1 MIEIRSDI
9 VKEPFI
15 KDWTPLA
22 EEEKNAET
30 IAGVSLTYWQDVC
43 RRLWQNKLAIV
54 SIFIILLILIAS
66 VFGPLITGKSYDAQQ
81 LALRNMPP
89 QIEIQTAADGS
100 KFYVHPDLKVFL
112 VGADGYVTQELAPTS
127 AILKDKVFIFEHNE
141 KPYFLDFSAGSV
153 KFEDETRQP
162 LAQKETVWNK
172 NYLLGT
178 DSIGRDMLTRL
189 LYGGR
194 ISLMVAF
201 IVSACTL
208 LIGVIYG
215 GIAGYYGGNTDI
227 MMMRVVEILMSIPS
241 TIYVILLMV
250 YFGQGIYNIL
260 IAMALTS
267 WLGMSLLVR
276 GQVLSLKE
284 QEFVLAAKTVGVS
297 PIKIII
303 NHLLPNSIGPII
315 VSATLSIPGAIATE
329 AFMSF
334 IGLGVKP
341 PMPSWGILSNE
352 GIGAIRSSPY
362 QILLPSIAISLT
374 MFAFNF
380 LGDGLR
386 DALDP
391 RLRK

>member
-1 MIEIRSDI
+1 MSQISNQLQTGA
-9 VKEPFI
+9 FT
-15 KDWTPLA
+15 KDWTLLA
-22 EEEKNAET
+22 MEEKDAET
-30 IAGVSLTYWQDVC
+30 SSDVTITYWQDVR
-43 RRLWQNKLAIV
+43 RRLWQNKLAV
-54 SIFIILLILIAS
+54 ASIFVILLILLAS
-66 VFGPLITGKSYDAQQ
+66 VFGPPLTGKSYDAQQ
-81 LALRNMPP
+81 LSLRNMPP
-89 QIEIQTAADGS
+89 RIEIQTAEDGTD
-100 KFYVHPDLKVFL
+100 FYVHQDLKVFL
-112 VGADGYVTQELAPTS
+112 ADTSGFVGEELAPVS
-127 AILKDKVFIFEHNE
+127 AQLKDKVFVFEHNDRT
-141 KPYFLDFSAGSV
+141 YYLSFSDGVA
-153 KFEDETRQP
+153 FEDENHQP
-162 LAQKETVWNK
+162 LPHKKTVWNQ

-194 ISLMVAF
+194 ISLLVAF
-201 IVSACTL
+201 VVTFCTL

-215 GIAGYYGGNTDI
+215 GVAGYYGRNTDI
-227 MMMRVVEILMSIPS
+227 FMMRVVEILMSIPA
-241 TIYVILLMV
+241 TIYIILLMV

-260 IAMALTS
+260 IAMALTC
-267 WLGMSLLVR
+267 WLGMAQLVR

-284 QEFVLAAKTVGVS
+284 QEFVLAARTAGVS
-297 PIKIII
+297 PFKIILS
-303 NHLLPNSIGPII
+303 HLLPNSLGPII
-315 VSATLSIPGAIATE
+315 VLATLSIPFAIATE

-386 DALDP
+386 DALDA

>member
-1 MIEIRSDI
+1 MSQSDSQLQTGA
-9 VKEPFI
+9 FS

-22 EEEKNAET
+22 MEEKEAET
-30 IAGVSLTYWQDVC
+30 AGGVTLTYWQDVS

-54 SIFIILLILIAS
+54 SIFVILFILLAS
-66 VFGPLITGKSYDAQQ
+66 VFGPLLTGNIYDAQQ
-81 LALRNMPP
+81 LSLRNMPP
-89 QIEIQTAADGS
+89 RIEIHTAEDGTH
-100 KFYVHPDLKVFL
+100 FYVHQDLKVFL
-112 VGADGYVTQELAPTS
+112 ADSSGFVGEELTPVS
-127 AILKDKVFIFEHNE
+127 AQLKDKVFVFEHND
-141 KPYFLDFSAGSV
+141 KTYYLSFSDGV
-153 KFEDETRQP
+153 KFEDENHQP
-162 LAQKETVWNK
+162 LPYKKTVWNQ

-194 ISLMVAF
+194 ISLLVAF
-201 IVSACTL
+201 VVTLCTL

-215 GIAGYYGGNTDI
+215 GAAGYYGRNTDI
-227 MMMRVVEILMSIPS
+227 VMMRVVEILMSIPA
-241 TIYVILLMV
+241 TIYIILLMV
-250 YFGQGIYNIL
+250 YFGQGISNIL
-260 IAMALTS
+260 IAMALTC
-267 WLGMSLLVR
+267 WLGMAQLVR

-284 QEFVLAAKTVGVS
+284 QEFVLAARTAGVS
-297 PIKIII
+297 PFKIILS
-303 NHLLPNSIGPII
+303 HLLPNSIGPII
-315 VSATLSIPGAIATE
+315 VLATLSIPFAIATE

-391 RLRK
+391 RLRE

>member
-1 MIEIRSDI
+1 MSQLNSQLQTGALT
-9 VKEPFI
+9 

-22 EEEKNAET
+22 MDEKDAESSSNVT
-30 IAGVSLTYWQDVC
+30 VTYWQDVS
-43 RRLWQNKLAIV
+43 RRLWQNKLAIA
-54 SIFIILLILIAS
+54 SIFVILLILAAS
-66 VFGPLITGKSYDAQQ
+66 IFGPLMTGKSYDAQQ

-89 QIEIQTAADGS
+89 RIEIQTAADGTR
-100 KFYVHPDLKVFL
+100 FYVHQDLKVFL
-112 VGADGYVTQELAPTS
+112 ADASGFVGEELTPVS
-127 AILKDKVFIFEHNE
+127 AQLKDKVFVFEHNG
-141 KPYFLDFSAGSV
+141 KTYYLSFSDGV
-153 KFEDETRQP
+153 KFEDENHQP
-162 LAQKETVWNK
+162 LPYKETVWNQ

-194 ISLMVAF
+194 ISLLVAF
-201 IVSACTL
+201 VVTFCTL

-215 GIAGYYGGNTDI
+215 GAAGYYGRNTDI
-227 MMMRVVEILMSIPS
+227 VMMRVVEILMSIPA
-241 TIYVILLMV
+241 TIYIILLMV
-250 YFGQGIYNIL
+250 YFGQGINNIL
-260 IAMALTS
+260 IAMALTC
-267 WLGMSLLVR
+267 WLGMAQLVR
-276 GQVLSLKE
+276 GQVLSLKA
-284 QEFVLAAKTVGVS
+284 QEFVLAARTAGVS
-297 PIKIII
+297 PFKIIVS
-303 NHLLPNSIGPII
+303 HLLPNSIGPII
-315 VSATLSIPGAIATE
+315 VFATLSIPFAIATE

>member
-1 MIEIRSDI
+1 MGEIPGELDGGDI
-9 VKEPFI
+9 F

-22 EEEKNAET
+22 QDEKNPET
-30 IAGVSLTYWQDVC
+30 TSGVTITYWQDVR
-43 RRLWQNKLAIV
+43 RRLGQNTLAV
-54 SIFIILLILIAS
+54 ASIFVIVVILLAS
-66 VFGPLITGKSYDAQQ
+66 VFGPMLTGKTYDAQQ

-89 QIEIQTAADGS
+89 RIEIQTAADGTN
-100 KFYVHPDLKVFL
+100 FFIHPDLKVFL
-112 VGADGYVTQELAPTS
+112 ADANGFVTEELAPVS
-127 AILKDKVFIFEHNE
+127 AKLNDKVFVYKYNNRTYYLNFA
-141 KPYFLDFSAGSV
+141 AGI
-153 KFEDETRQP
+153 KFEDENHEP
-162 LAQKETVWNK
+162 LPQKRTIWNR

-194 ISLMVAF
+194 ISLLVALVVT
-201 IVSACTL
+201 ICTL
-208 LIGVIYG
+208 LIGVLYG
-215 GIAGYYGGNTDI
+215 GVAGYYGGNIDI
-227 MMMRVVEILMSIPS
+227 VLMRVVEVLMSIPS
-241 TIYVILLMV
+241 TIYIILLMV
-250 YFGQGIYNIL
+250 YFGQGIFNIL
-260 IAMALTS
+260 IAMALTA
-267 WLGMSLLVR
+267 WLGMSRLVR

-284 QEFVLAAKTVGVS
+284 QEFVLAAKTAGVS
-297 PIKIII
+297 PIKIILS
-303 NHLLPNSIGPII
+303 HLLPNCIGPII

-334 IGLGVKP
+334 IGLGVAP

-362 QILLPSIAISLT
+362 QVLLPSIAISVT

-391 RLRK
+391 RLKD

>member
-1 MIEIRSDI
+1 MAEIT
-9 VKEPFI
+9 VEPLI
-15 KDWTPLA
+15 KDWTPL
-22 EEEKNAET
+22 EKEEKSAET
-30 IAGVSLTYWQDVC
+30 TSGGTVSYWQDVL
-43 RRLWQNKLAIV
+43 RRLRQNPLAIG
-54 SIFIILLILIAS
+54 SIFVILFILLAS
-66 VFGPLITGKSYDAQQ
+66 TLGPLFTGKSYEAQQ
-81 LALRNMPP
+81 LTLRNMPP
-89 QIEIQTAADGS
+89 RIEIQVASDGS
-100 KFYVHPDLKVFL
+100 RFYIHPDLKVFL
-112 VGADGYVTQELAPTS
+112 VEKNGTVGGELKPKS
-127 AILKDKVFIFEHNE
+127 AKLSDKVFTYAYKGKLYNLSF
-141 KPYFLDFSAGSV
+141 KTGGVKFLD
-153 KFEDETRQP
+153 ENMQP
-162 LAQKETVWNK
+162 LPQKQTLWNK

-194 ISLMVAF
+194 VSLMVAF
-201 IVSACTL
+201 LVTVCTL
-208 LIGVIYG
+208 IIGVLYG
-215 GIAGYYGGNTDI
+215 GISGYYGGNVDI
-227 MMMRVVEILMSIPS
+227 VMMRLVEILMSIPS
-241 TIYVILLMV
+241 TIYIILLMV

-267 WLGMSLLVR
+267 WLGMAQLVR

-284 QEFVLAAKTVGVS
+284 QEFVLAAKCAGVS
-297 PIKIII
+297 PLKIILR
-303 NHLLPNSIGPII
+303 HLLPNSIGPII
-315 VSATLSIPGAIATE
+315 VSATLSVPGAIATE
-329 AFMSF
+329 AFMSY

-352 GIGAIRSSPY
+352 GIAAIRTAPY

>member
-1 MIEIRSDI
+1 MSQISSQLQTDA
-9 VKEPFI
+9 FA
-15 KDWTPLA
+15 KDWTRLA
-22 EEEKNAET
+22 MEEKDVET
-30 IAGVSLTYWQDVC
+30 SSAVTITYWQDVR
-43 RRLWQNKLAIV
+43 RRLWQNKLAIA
-54 SIFIILLILIAS
+54 SIFVILLILLAS
-66 VFGPLITGKSYDAQQ
+66 VFGPPLTGKSYDAQQ
-81 LALRNMPP
+81 LSLRNMPP
-89 QIEIQTAADGS
+89 RIEIQTAADGTN
-100 KFYVHPDLKVFL
+100 FYVHQDLKVFL
-112 VGADGYVTQELAPTS
+112 ADASGYVGEELAPVS
-127 AILKDKVFIFEHNE
+127 AQLKDKVFVFEHNDQT
-141 KPYFLDFSAGSV
+141 YYLSFSDGV
-153 KFEDETRQP
+153 KFEDENHQP
-162 LAQKETVWNK
+162 LPDKKTVWNQ

-194 ISLMVAF
+194 ISLLVAF
-201 IVSACTL
+201 VVTFCTL

-215 GIAGYYGGNTDI
+215 GAAGYYGRNTDI
-227 MMMRVVEILMSIPS
+227 LLMRVVEILMSIPA
-241 TIYVILLMV
+241 TIYIILLMV
-250 YFGQGIYNIL
+250 YFGQGLSNIL
-260 IAMALTS
+260 IAMALTC
-267 WLGMSLLVR
+267 WLGMAQLVR

-284 QEFVLAAKTVGVS
+284 QEFVLAARTAGVS
-297 PIKIII
+297 PFKIII
-303 NHLLPNSIGPII
+303 SHLLPNSIGPII
-315 VSATLSIPGAIATE
+315 VLATLSIPFAIATE

-334 IGLGVKP
+334 IGLGVMP

>member
-1 MIEIRSDI
+1 MSEIRSEI
-9 VKEPFI
+9 QASGFT

-22 EEEKNAET
+22 PEEKDAET
-30 IAGVSLTYWQDVC
+30 TSGVTVTYWQDVR
-43 RRLWQNKLAIV
+43 RRLWQNKLAV
-54 SIFIILLILIAS
+54 ASIFVILLILLAS
-66 VFGPLITGKSYDAQQ
+66 AFGPMLTGKSFDAQK
-81 LALRNMPP
+81 LTLRNMPP
-89 QIEIQTAADGS
+89 RIEIQTAADGTH
-100 KFYVHPDLKVFL
+100 FFVHQDLKVFL
-112 VGADGYVTQELAPTS
+112 TDADGFFGEELTPVS
-127 AILKDKVFIFEHNE
+127 AKLKDKVFIFDHNDKTYYLSFRE
-141 KPYFLDFSAGSV
+141 GV
-153 KFEDETRQP
+153 KFEDENHQP
-162 LAQKETVWNK
+162 LPQKKTVWNQ

-194 ISLMVAF
+194 ISLLVAF
-201 IVSACTL
+201 IVTGCTL

-215 GIAGYYGGNTDI
+215 GAAGYYGGNADI
-227 MMMRVVEILMSIPS
+227 VMMRLVEILMSIPS
-241 TIYVILLMV
+241 TIYIILLMV
-250 YFGQGIYNIL
+250 YFGQGIFNIL

-267 WLGMSLLVR
+267 WLGIAMLVR

-284 QEFVLAAKTVGVS
+284 QEFVLAAKTAGVS
-297 PIKIII
+297 PFKIIV
-303 NHLLPNSIGPII
+303 NHLIPNSIGPII

-334 IGLGVKP
+334 IGLGVMP

-362 QILLPSIAISLT
+362 QILLPSLAISLT

>member
-1 MIEIRSDI
+1 MSQISSQLQMGA
-9 VKEPFI
+9 FT
-15 KDWTPLA
+15 KDWTLLA
-22 EEEKNAET
+22 MEEKDAET
-30 IAGVSLTYWQDVC
+30 SSDVTITYWQDVR
-43 RRLWQNKLAIV
+43 RRLGQNKLAV
-54 SIFIILLILIAS
+54 ASIFVILLILLAS
-66 VFGPLITGKSYDAQQ
+66 VFGPPLTGKSYDAQQ
-81 LALRNMPP
+81 LSLRNMPP
-89 QIEIQTAADGS
+89 RIEIQTAEDGTD
-100 KFYVHPDLKVFL
+100 FYVHQDLKVFL
-112 VGADGYVTQELAPTS
+112 ADTSGFVGKELAPVS
-127 AILKDKVFIFEHNE
+127 AQLKDKVFVFEHND
-141 KPYFLDFSAGSV
+141 KTYYLGFSDGVA
-153 KFEDETRQP
+153 FEDENHQP
-162 LAQKETVWNK
+162 LPHKKTVWNQ

-194 ISLMVAF
+194 ISLLVAF
-201 IVSACTL
+201 VVTFCTL

-215 GIAGYYGGNTDI
+215 GVAGYYGRNTDI
-227 MMMRVVEILMSIPS
+227 FMMRVVEILMSIPA
-241 TIYVILLMV
+241 TIYIILLMV

-260 IAMALTS
+260 IAMALTC
-267 WLGMSLLVR
+267 WLGMAQLVR

-284 QEFVLAAKTVGVS
+284 QEFVLAARTAGVS
-297 PIKIII
+297 PFKIILS
-303 NHLLPNSIGPII
+303 HLLPNSLGPII
-315 VSATLSIPGAIATE
+315 VLATLSIPFAIATE

-386 DALDP
+386 DALDA

>member
-1 MIEIRSDI
+1 MTT
-9 VKEPFI
+9 KEAAFH
-15 KDWTPLA
+15 KDWNPLA
-22 EEEKNAET
+22 QAEKNAET
-30 IAGVSLTYWQDVC
+30 TTGAPVTYWQDVR
-43 RRLWQNKLAIV
+43 RRLWQNKLAVV
-54 SIFIILLILIAS
+54 SIFVILLILVAS
-66 VFGPLITGKSYDAQQ
+66 VFGPMLTGKSYDAQQ

-89 QIEIQTAADGS
+89 RIEIITAADGTD
-100 KFYVHPDLKVFL
+100 FYVTPDLKVFL
-112 VGADGYVTQELAPTS
+112 VDPAGFVTKELTPKS
-127 AILKDKVFIFEHNE
+127 AKLKDKVFIFEYN
-141 KPYFLDFSAGSV
+141 KQTYYLNFKNGIQFQDGN
-153 KFEDETRQP
+153 KQP
-162 LAQKETVWNK
+162 LVQKKTIWNK

-194 ISLMVAF
+194 ISLLVAF
-201 IVSACTL
+201 TVSICTL

-215 GIAGYYGGNTDI
+215 GISGYYGGNTDI
-227 MMMRVVEILMSIPS
+227 LMMRVVEILMSIPS
-241 TIYVILLMV
+241 TIYIILLMV

-267 WLGMSLLVR
+267 WLGMAQLVR
-276 GQVLSLKE
+276 GQVFSLKE
-284 QEFVLAAKTVGVS
+284 QEFVLAAKASGVS
-297 PIKIII
+297 PLKIIL

-341 PMPSWGILSNE
+341 PMPSWGILSND

>member
-1 MIEIRSDI
+1 MDESR
-9 VKEPFI
+9 VEPLV
-15 KDWTPLA
+15 KDWSPLTK
-22 EEEKNAET
+22 EEKNAET
-30 IAGVSLTYWQDVC
+30 TMGVTASYWQDVL
-43 RRLWQNKLAIV
+43 RRLRLNRLAV
-54 SIFIILLILIAS
+54 ASIFVIMMILLAS
-66 VFGPLITGKSYDAQQ
+66 IFGPMFTGKAYETQQ

-89 QIEIQTAADGS
+89 RIVIQTAADGT
-100 KFYVHPDLKVFL
+100 KFFVHPDLKVFL
-112 VGADGYVTQELAPTS
+112 AREDGYVTDELSPIS
-127 AILKDKVFIFEHNE
+127 ANLADKQFVYEYNG
-141 KPYFLDFSAGSV
+141 KTYFLVFSAEGT
-153 KFEDETRQP
+153 ELLDENLEP
-162 LAQKETVWNK
+162 LPQQETIWNK

-194 ISLMVAF
+194 ISLLVAF
-201 IVSACTL
+201 IVTICTL
-208 LIGVIYG
+208 VIGVLYG
-215 GIAGYYGGNTDI
+215 GIAGYSGGNTDI
-227 MMMRVVEILMSIPS
+227 FMMRAVEVLMAIPS
-241 TIYVILLMV
+241 VIYIILLMV
-250 YFGQGIYNIL
+250 YFGQGITNIL
-260 IAMALTS
+260 LAMAITS
-267 WLGMSLLVR
+267 WLGMALVVR

-284 QEFVLAAKTVGVS
+284 QEFILAAKCCGVS
-297 PIKIII
+297 PIKIILR
-303 NHLLPNSIGPII
+303 HLLPNSFGPII
-315 VSATLSIPGAIATE
+315 VFATLSIPAAIATE

>member
-1 MIEIRSDI
+1 MIENQTEQFD
-9 VKEPFI
+9 
-15 KDWTPLA
+15 KDWRLLPP
-22 EEEKNAET
+22 EEKNAET
-30 IAGVSLTYWQDVC
+30 TTGVTVSYWQDVR
-43 RRLWQNKLAIV
+43 RRLFQNKVAVGSMVVIVLILLA
-54 SIFIILLILIAS
+54 SIF
-66 VFGPLITGKSYDAQQ
+66 GPMLTGKDYETQQ

-89 QIEIQTAADGS
+89 QIEIQIAKDGTN
-100 KFYVHPDLKVFL
+100 FYVHPDLKVFL
-112 VGADGYVTQELAPTS
+112 AKEDGYVTEELNPVS
-127 AILKDKVFIFEHNE
+127 AILKDKVFTYEYN
-141 KPYFLDFSAGSV
+141 GSTYYLSF
-153 KFEDETRQP
+153 KEGIQFTDDNHQP
-162 LAQKETVWNK
+162 LPQKKTVWNK

-194 ISLMVAF
+194 ISLLVAF
-201 IVSACTL
+201 VVTFSIL

-215 GIAGYYGGNTDI
+215 GISGFYGGNTDI
-227 MMMRVVEILMSIPS
+227 LMMRVVEILLAIPS
-241 TIYVILLMV
+241 QIYVILLMV
-250 YFGQGIYNIL
+250 YFGRGIYNIL

-267 WLGMSLLVR
+267 WLSMAQLVR

-284 QEFVLAAKTVGVS
+284 QEYVLAARSAGVS
-297 PIKIII
+297 PIKIIL

-315 VSATLSIPGAIATE
+315 VSATLSIPAAIATE
-329 AFMSF
+329 AFMSL

-341 PMPSWGILSNE
+341 PMPSWGILSSDGVE
-352 GIGAIRSSPY
+352 AMRSSPY
-362 QILLPSIAISLT
+362 QILLPSIAISLA

>member
-1 MIEIRSDI
+1 MIENHTEQF
-9 VKEPFI
+9 V
-15 KDWTPLA
+15 KDWTPLQT
-22 EEEKNAET
+22 EEKNAET
-30 IAGVSLTYWQDVC
+30 TSGLTLSYWQDVR
-43 RRLWQNKLAIV
+43 RRLFQNKVATG
-54 SIFIILLILIAS
+54 SIFIIILVLLAS
-66 VFGPLITGKSYDAQQ
+66 IFGPMLTGKDYDTQQ

-89 QIEIQTAADGS
+89 QIEIQTAKDGTS
-100 KFYVHPDLKVFL
+100 FYVHPDLKVFL
-112 VGADGYVTQELAPTS
+112 ANGDGYVTNELDPVT
-127 AILKDKVFIFEHNE
+127 AILKDKIFTYENNG
-141 KPYFLDFSAGSV
+141 KTYYLSFSGDGI
-153 KFEDETRQP
+153 KFMDENHEP
-162 LAQKETVWNK
+162 LQQSKTVWNK

-194 ISLMVAF
+194 ISLLVAF
-201 IVSACTL
+201 IVTLSTL
-208 LIGVIYG
+208 LIGVLYG
-215 GIAGYYGGNTDI
+215 GVSGYYGGNTDI
-227 MMMRVVEILMSIPS
+227 MMMRVVEVLMAIPS

-250 YFGQGIYNIL
+250 YFGQGINNIL
-260 IAMALTS
+260 IAMAVTS
-267 WLGMSLLVR
+267 WLGMAQLVR

-284 QEFVLAAKTVGVS
+284 QEFILAAKCTGIS
-297 PIKIII
+297 PLKIIL

-315 VSATLSIPGAIATE
+315 VSATLSIPRAIAAE

-391 RLRK
+391 RMRE

>member
-1 MIEIRSDI
+1 MSQSNSQ
-9 VKEPFI
+9 PQTGAFT
-15 KDWTPLA
+15 KDWTLLAA
-22 EEEKNAET
+22 EEKDAET
-30 IAGVSLTYWQDVC
+30 ASGVTVTYWQDVR
-43 RRLWQNKLAIV
+43 RRLWQNKLAIA
-54 SIFIILLILIAS
+54 SIFVILLILVAS
-66 VFGPLITGKSYDAQQ
+66 VFGPPLTGKSYDAQQ
-81 LALRNMPP
+81 LSLRNMPP
-89 QIEIQTAADGS
+89 RIEIHIAEDGTH
-100 KFYVHPDLKVFL
+100 FYVHQDLKVFL
-112 VGADGYVTQELAPTS
+112 AEPSGFVGEELTPVS
-127 AILKDKVFIFEHNE
+127 AQLQDKVFVFEYNG
-141 KPYFLDFSAGSV
+141 KTYYLRFSDGIT
-153 KFEDETRQP
+153 FEDENHQP
-162 LAQKETVWNK
+162 LPQKKTVWNQ

-194 ISLMVAF
+194 ISLLVAF
-201 IVSACTL
+201 VVTFCTL

-215 GIAGYYGGNTDI
+215 GAAGYYGRNTDI
-227 MMMRVVEILMSIPS
+227 FMMRVVEILMSIPA
-241 TIYVILLMV
+241 TIYIILLMV

-260 IAMALTS
+260 IAMALTC
-267 WLGMSLLVR
+267 WLGMAQLVR

-284 QEFVLAAKTVGVS
+284 QEFVLAARTAGVS
-297 PIKIII
+297 PFKIILS
-303 NHLLPNSIGPII
+303 HLLPNSLGPII
-315 VSATLSIPGAIATE
+315 VFATLSIPFAIATE

>member
-1 MIEIRSDI
+1 MSQISSQ
-9 VKEPFI
+9 PQTGAFT
-15 KDWTPLA
+15 KDWTLLA
-22 EEEKNAET
+22 MEEKDAET
-30 IAGVSLTYWQDVC
+30 SSDVTITYWQDVR
-43 RRLWQNKLAIV
+43 RRLGQNKLAV
-54 SIFIILLILIAS
+54 ASIFVILLILLAS
-66 VFGPLITGKSYDAQQ
+66 VFGPPLTGKSYDAQQ
-81 LALRNMPP
+81 LSLRNMPP
-89 QIEIQTAADGS
+89 RIEIQTAEDGTD
-100 KFYVHPDLKVFL
+100 FYVHQDLKVFL
-112 VGADGYVTQELAPTS
+112 ADTSGFVGEELAPVS
-127 AILKDKVFIFEHNE
+127 AQLKDKVFVFEHND
-141 KPYFLDFSAGSV
+141 KTYYLSFSDGVA
-153 KFEDETRQP
+153 FEDENHQP
-162 LAQKETVWNK
+162 LPHKKTIWNQ

-194 ISLMVAF
+194 ISLLVAF
-201 IVSACTL
+201 VVTFCTL

-215 GIAGYYGGNTDI
+215 GVAGYYGRNTDI
-227 MMMRVVEILMSIPS
+227 FMMRVVEILMSIPA
-241 TIYVILLMV
+241 TIYIILLMV

-260 IAMALTS
+260 IAMALTC
-267 WLGMSLLVR
+267 WLGMAQLVR

-284 QEFVLAAKTVGVS
+284 QEFVLAARTAGVS
-297 PIKIII
+297 PFKIILS
-303 NHLLPNSIGPII
+303 HLLPNSLGPII
-315 VSATLSIPGAIATE
+315 VLATLSIPFAIATE

-386 DALDP
+386 DALDA

>member
-1 MIEIRSDI
+1 MSQVSSQLQTDA
-9 VKEPFI
+9 FA
-15 KDWTPLA
+15 KDWTLLA
-22 EEEKNAET
+22 VEEKDVET
-30 IAGVSLTYWQDVC
+30 SSAVTVTYWQDVR
-43 RRLWQNKLAIV
+43 RRLWQNKLAIA
-54 SIFIILLILIAS
+54 SIFVILFILLAS
-66 VFGPLITGKSYDAQQ
+66 VFGPPLTGKSYDAQQ
-81 LALRNMPP
+81 LSLRNMPP
-89 QIEIQTAADGS
+89 RIEIQTAEDGTH
-100 KFYVHPDLKVFL
+100 FYVHQDLKVFL
-112 VGADGYVTQELAPTS
+112 AEPGGFVGEELAPVS
-127 AILKDKVFIFEHNE
+127 AQLKDKVFVFEHNDQT
-141 KPYFLDFSAGSV
+141 YYLSFSDGVA
-153 KFEDETRQP
+153 FEDENHQP
-162 LAQKETVWNK
+162 LPYKKTVWNQ

-194 ISLMVAF
+194 ISLLVAF
-201 IVSACTL
+201 VVTFCTL

-215 GIAGYYGGNTDI
+215 GAAGYYGRNTDI
-227 MMMRVVEILMSIPS
+227 VLMRVVEILMSIPA
-241 TIYVILLMV
+241 TIYIILLMV

-260 IAMALTS
+260 IAMALTC
-267 WLGMSLLVR
+267 WLGMAQLVR

-284 QEFVLAAKTVGVS
+284 QEFVLAARTAGVS
-297 PIKIII
+297 PFKIILS
-303 NHLLPNSIGPII
+303 HLLPNSLGPII
-315 VSATLSIPGAIATE
+315 VLATLSIPFAIATE

>member
-1 MIEIRSDI
+1 
-9 VKEPFI
+9 
-15 KDWTPLA
+15 
-22 EEEKNAET
+22 
-30 IAGVSLTYWQDVC
+30 
-43 RRLWQNKLAIV
+43 LWQNKLAV
-54 SIFIILLILIAS
+54 ASIFVILLILLAS
-66 VFGPLITGKSYDAQQ
+66 VFGPPLTGKSYDAQQ
-81 LALRNMPP
+81 LSLRNMPP
-89 QIEIQTAADGS
+89 RIEIQTAEDGTD
-100 KFYVHPDLKVFL
+100 FYVHQDLKVFL
-112 VGADGYVTQELAPTS
+112 ADTSGFVGEELAPVS
-127 AILKDKVFIFEHNE
+127 AQLKDKVFVFEHNDRT
-141 KPYFLDFSAGSV
+141 YYLSFSDGVA
-153 KFEDETRQP
+153 FEDENHQP
-162 LAQKETVWNK
+162 LPHKKTVWNQ

-194 ISLMVAF
+194 ISLLVAF
-201 IVSACTL
+201 VVTFCTL

-215 GIAGYYGGNTDI
+215 GVAGYYGRNTDI
-227 MMMRVVEILMSIPS
+227 FMMRVVEILMSIPA
-241 TIYVILLMV
+241 TIYIILLMV

-260 IAMALTS
+260 IAMALTC
-267 WLGMSLLVR
+267 WLGMAQLVR

-284 QEFVLAAKTVGVS
+284 QEFVLAARTAGVS
-297 PIKIII
+297 PFKIILS
-303 NHLLPNSIGPII
+303 HLLPNSLGPII
-315 VSATLSIPGAIATE
+315 VLATLSIPFAIATE

-386 DALDP
+386 DALDA

>member
-1 MIEIRSDI
+1 MSQISSQLQTGAIA
-9 VKEPFI
+9 

-22 EEEKNAET
+22 MEEKDAET
-30 IAGVSLTYWQDVC
+30 TNTVTVTYWQDVS
-43 RRLWQNKLAIV
+43 RRLWQNKLAIA
-54 SIFIILLILIAS
+54 SIFVILLILVAS
-66 VFGPLITGKSYDAQQ
+66 IFGPLMTGKSYDAQQ

-89 QIEIQTAADGS
+89 RIEIQTAADGTR
-100 KFYVHPDLKVFL
+100 FYVHQDLKVFL
-112 VGADGYVTQELAPTS
+112 ADASGFVGEELTPVS
-127 AILKDKVFIFEHNE
+127 AQLKDKVFVFEHNG
-141 KPYFLDFSAGSV
+141 KTYYLSFSDGV
-153 KFEDETRQP
+153 KFEDENHQP
-162 LAQKETVWNK
+162 LPYKETVWNQ

-194 ISLMVAF
+194 ISLLVAF
-201 IVSACTL
+201 VVTFCTL

-215 GIAGYYGGNTDI
+215 GAAGYYGRNTDI
-227 MMMRVVEILMSIPS
+227 VMMRVVEILMSIPA
-241 TIYVILLMV
+241 TIYIILLMV
-250 YFGQGIYNIL
+250 YFGQGINNIL
-260 IAMALTS
+260 IAMALTC
-267 WLGMSLLVR
+267 WLGMAQLVR

-284 QEFVLAAKTVGVS
+284 QEFVLAARTAGVA
-297 PIKIII
+297 PFKIILS
-303 NHLLPNSIGPII
+303 HLLPNSIGPII
-315 VSATLSIPGAIATE
+315 VLATLSIPFAIATE

>member
-1 MIEIRSDI
+1 
-9 VKEPFI
+9 
-15 KDWTPLA
+15 
-22 EEEKNAET
+22 
-30 IAGVSLTYWQDVC
+30 
-43 RRLWQNKLAIV
+43 
-54 SIFIILLILIAS
+54 
-66 VFGPLITGKSYDAQQ
+66 
-81 LALRNMPP
+81 
-89 QIEIQTAADGS
+89 
-100 KFYVHPDLKVFL
+100 
-112 VGADGYVTQELAPTS
+112 
-127 AILKDKVFIFEHNE
+127 
-141 KPYFLDFSAGSV
+141 
-153 KFEDETRQP
+153 
-162 LAQKETVWNK
+162 
-172 NYLLGT
+172 
-178 DSIGRDMLTRL
+178 
-189 LYGGR
+189 
-194 ISLMVAF
+194 
-201 IVSACTL
+201 
-208 LIGVIYG
+208 
-215 GIAGYYGGNTDI
+215 
-227 MMMRVVEILMSIPS
+227 MSIPS

-267 WLGMSLLVR
+267 WLGMPLLVR

>member
-1 MIEIRSDI
+1 MIENPTDQF
-9 VKEPFI
+9 V
-15 KDWTPLA
+15 KDWTLLPD
-22 EEEKNAET
+22 EEKNPET
-30 IAGVSLTYWQDVC
+30 TSGVTVSYWQDVW
-43 RRLWQNKLAIV
+43 RRLFQNKVAVGSIV
-54 SIFIILLILIAS
+54 VIILVLLAS
-66 VFGPLITGKSYDAQQ
+66 IIGPFLTGKTYNTQQ

-89 QIEIQTAADGS
+89 QIEIQTAKDGTN
-100 KFYVHPDLKVFL
+100 FFVHPDLKVFL
-112 VGADGYVTQELAPTS
+112 AQEDGFVTEELTPVS
-127 AILKDKVFIFEHNE
+127 AILKDKVFTYEYNGKTYYLSFSGAGI
-141 KPYFLDFSAGSV
+141 KFLD
-153 KFEDETRQP
+153 ENHEP
-162 LAQKETVWNK
+162 LPQKKTVWNK

-194 ISLMVAF
+194 VSLTVAF
-201 IVSACTL
+201 LVTICTL
-208 LIGVIYG
+208 FIGVIYG
-215 GIAGYYGGNTDI
+215 GISGYYGGNTDI
-227 MMMRVVEILMSIPS
+227 MMMRVVEILMAIPS

-267 WLGMSLLVR
+267 WLHMAQLVR

-284 QEFVLAAKTVGVS
+284 QEYVLAAKISGVS
-297 PIKIII
+297 PIKIIF
-303 NHLLPNSIGPII
+303 NHLLPNCIGPIL

>member
-1 MIEIRSDI
+1 MTI
-9 VKEPFI
+9 KTEPFT

-22 EEEKNAET
+22 QEEKNAET
-30 IAGVSLTYWQDVC
+30 TSGAPVTYWQDVR
-43 RRLWQNKLAIV
+43 RRLWENKLAVV
-54 SIFIILLILIAS
+54 SIFVILLILFAS
-66 VFGPLITGKSYDAQQ
+66 VFGPMLTGKSYDAQQ

-89 QIEIQTAADGS
+89 RIEILTAADGTN
-100 KFYVHPDLKVFL
+100 FYVHPDLKIFL
-112 VGADGYVTQELAPTS
+112 VDADGRITEELIPKS
-127 AILKDKVFIFEHNE
+127 AKLKDKVFIFEHN
-141 KPYFLDFSAGSV
+141 KKTYYLSFLNGIQFQ
-153 KFEDETRQP
+153 DENRQP
-162 LAQKETVWNK
+162 ITQKKTIWNK

-194 ISLMVAF
+194 ISLLVAF
-201 IVSACTL
+201 TVSICTL

-215 GIAGYYGGNTDI
+215 GISGYYGGNTDI
-227 MMMRVVEILMSIPS
+227 LMMRLVEILMSIPS
-241 TIYVILLMV
+241 TIYIILLMV

-267 WLGMSLLVR
+267 WLGMAQLVR
-276 GQVLSLKE
+276 GQVFSLKE
-284 QEFVLAAKTVGVS
+284 QEFVLAAKATGVS
-297 PIKIII
+297 PLKIIL

-341 PMPSWGILSNE
+341 PMPSWGILSND

-391 RLRK
+391 SLRK